1 MSRHAPHVVGLVV
14 TGYIQHIFQYTPS
27 KSTKIHCC
35 KLFFNPSAAV
45 KYYFGEQTIETIQHQ
60 SLSPSRPGRSH
71 PDSLTLQPSLGL
83 HLRGR
88 SVSTIFGTKTCRK
101 KKPPGETPRNT
112 EVSLVSPSNRVAQ
125 LLWKPDDMERVVP
138 DNCGENGV
146 PRNPSHRVHR
156 NCPIA
161 QLP

>member
-14 TGYIQHIFQYTPS
+14 TGYIRHIFQYTPS

-35 KLFFNPSAAV
+35 KLFFNPLAAV

-101 KKPPGETPRNT
+101 KNRLVKHQETRRFPWFHRPIGWPNFCGNRTIWRGLSRTTAAKMESPGIPAIEFI
-112 EVSLVSPSNRVAQ
+112 
-125 LLWKPDDMERVVP
+125 
-138 DNCGENGV
+138 G
-146 PRNPSHRVHR
+146 
-156 NCPIA
+156 IA